1 MIKVTQ
7 VAEDGT
13 ETASIEVDDFTL
25 EVIYAGLA
33 DMLREAAQE
42 TAAPAGTPP
51 CELSR
56 EARQRRQRILTRI
69 HP

>member
-13 ETASIEVDDFTL
+13 ETVSIEVDDFTI

-33 DMLREAAQE
+33 EMLREAAK
-42 TAAPAGTPP
+42 TPAAAMPSP
-51 CELSR
+51 CELPR
-56 EARQRRQRILTRI
+56 QARQRREKILTRI
-69 HP
+69 HS

>member
-13 ETASIEVDDFTL
+13 ETASIEVDDFTI

-33 DMLREAAQE
+33 EMLREAARI
-42 TAAPAGTPP
+42 AGSGHGRRPAICP
-51 CELSR
+51 
-56 EARQRRQRILTRI
+56 ARPANGARGS
-69 HP
+69 